1 MKLLS
6 MSALLLGT
14 YAMVL
19 GIYAWFEHEPL
30 MVVLGIFPVLL
41 FLVVQALDR
50 RFEKRQWSW
59 TTIPRRARAIGHP
72 LAAMRQH

>member
-6 MSALLLGT
+6 MHTLLLGT
-14 YAMVL
+14 YTVVL

-41 FLVVQALDR
+41 FLVARTLDR
-50 RFEKRQWSW
+50 WFERREWSW
-59 TTIPRRARAIGHP
+59 QTTP
-72 LAAMRQH
+72 